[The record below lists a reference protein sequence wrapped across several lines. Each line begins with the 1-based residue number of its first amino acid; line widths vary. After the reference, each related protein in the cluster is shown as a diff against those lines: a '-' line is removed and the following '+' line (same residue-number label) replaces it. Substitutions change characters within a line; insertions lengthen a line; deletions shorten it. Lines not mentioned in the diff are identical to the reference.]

1 MSNETSEEYPHLLE
15 KPKEEEQK
23 LMNKTNPILAL

>member
-1 MSNETSEEYPHLLE
+1 MNQVKEEYPHLLE

-23 LMNKTNPILAL
+23 LMNKTIPILAL